1 LIAIIDY
8 GMGNLRSVQKAFE
21 AVGAEAI
28 VTSDS
33 NKILSANSVVLP
45 GVGAFKECMVN
56 LENLDLID
64 TVHKSVKSGKP
75 FLGICLGLQLLFSQA
90 EEFGE
95 VEGLGILS
103 GKVVGFKDAQLKSE
117 SGEPLKIPH
126 MGWNRVRVAPGNPL
140 FESVADE
147 SYFYFVHSYY
157 VVPQDP
163 TVIATTTNYG
173 IDFASGIHFEN
184 VHAFQ
189 FHPEKSQRLGLTV
202 LKNFSQLH

>member
-1 LIAIIDY
+1 MIAIIDY